1 VKNVRVLLFD
11 VFGTLVDWR
20 GSIGPQIESFFRDR
34 GATCDGFAF
43 VDAWRAEYVPSMDA
57 VRSGARPWANL
68 DTLHGESFDRLVRR
82 FELPNV
88 SPEDRHWAVRRWHE
102 LEPWPDVPPAL
113 ERLHRTHVLATL
125 SNGSVELLVD
135 LARYG
140 KLRFDTILSAELF
153 GHYKPDP
160 ETYLG
165 ATSLLGCAPDE
176 AMLVAAHPS
185 DLQAAAAN
193 GLRTA
198 FVRRPREYGLP
209 KNEDPALPT
218 GFEVAV
224 RDLTELARV
233 LSRGSSGCA
242 T

>member
-1 VKNVRVLLFD
+1 
-11 VFGTLVDWR
+11 
-20 GSIGPQIESFFRDR
+20 
-34 GATCDGFAF
+34 
-43 VDAWRAEYVPSMDA
+43 MDA

-82 FELPNV
+82 FGLPAV
-88 SPEDRHWAVRRWHE
+88 TPEERRWAVRRWHE
-102 LEPWPDVPPAL
+102 LEPWPEVPAAL

-125 SNGSVELLVD
+125 SNGNVELLVD

-140 KLRFDTILSAELF
+140 KLRFDTILSAEIF

-165 ATSLLGCAPDE
+165 AAALLGCEPEE

-185 DLQAAAAN
+185 DLEAAAAN

-198 FVRRPREYGLP
+198 FVRRPLEYGP
-209 KNEDPALPT
+209 AKNEDPALPVA
-218 GFEVAV
+218 FDVAV
-224 RDLTELARV
+224 RDLGELARV
-233 LSRGSSGCA
+233 LAGDA
-242 T
+242 